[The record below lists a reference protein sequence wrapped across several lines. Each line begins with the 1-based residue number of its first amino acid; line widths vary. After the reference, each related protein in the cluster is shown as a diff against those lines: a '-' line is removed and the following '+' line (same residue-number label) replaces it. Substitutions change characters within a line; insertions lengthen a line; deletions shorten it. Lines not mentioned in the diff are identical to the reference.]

1 MRRTRVSATI
11 DLIDS
16 TISGSSAKNANG
28 GGIYNAG
35 GKLTVTGS
43 TISGN
48 SARGNSGG
56 GIYNHI
62 GMLTVTGSTI
72 GGNPGGGIYTDA
84 TLTVTDSTIKDN
96 SGGLAGGGIYISENS
111 GNIAMINST
120 LSGNS
125 AGDSGGAIYA
135 GSGTTLS
142 VDGSTLSRNW
152 TRGTNGRVSG
162 GGGIFIQGTL
172 SVIDSTIS
180 GNAAD
185 FSNGG
190 GIYNLGTVRV
200 ADSTISGNAAGGG
213 SGGGICNL
221 GTLSIAKST
230 ISGNGASNAFSG
242 GGGGIFNEGTLSVT
256 DCTISDNRTIIDGG
270 GGIFNGGMLSVAGS
284 TISGNSAFNDG
295 GAIYNTDR
303 GTLSV
308 TGSTISGN
316 RAGNG
321 IGGAGGAIA
330 NNGKLSIT
338 GSTISGNQ
346 ASGGGGAIVN
356 DGTLSMTGST
366 ISGNSADAGGGIY
379 NSGTLSFVNGAISGN
394 AVSYDGGG
402 IYNSSGM
409 LNMTNSTLVAN
420 RADRIGAGSDVSG
433 ASPNAVP
440 LWDDGGG
447 RPSGVGGGL
456 AGDADNV
463 TVNNTIIAGNFRG
476 TGLTAD
482 DISWNSGTITAA
494 SHNLVG
500 DAASSGGIANGVNGN
515 IVGVSDL
522 TTIFVD
528 VNNDGKINASDLAD
542 NGGPTETYAPAP
554 GSPAINAGDNSLVP
568 AGITT
573 DQRGAGYDRFVGT
586 VDIGAVE
593 EQNHSP
599 TVSNLTVK
607 TDENLAIVLSSD
619 VFEGGYA
626 DAESDPMAA
635 VRIDSLPA
643 DGVLLLDGQAVSA
656 GEVVS
661 RADLAGLA
669 YQPGQNY
676 SGNDSFS
683 FSASD
688 GISFAETDAT
698 LTVDVLTPRQAL
710 NDLID
715 HVAQPGFAAVGG
727 GEPLGR
733 SAGGGFV
740 AVSAA
745 PQ

>member
-1 MRRTRVSATI
+1 MITDDLTI
-11 DLIDS
+11 TGLGADQLAIDAHNQSRIFEVASGNVELSGLTLTGGSIFSNPGGGAILNYGTLSVTDSTISDNSGSGDGGGIFNTGALSVADSTISRNYGGNGGGVENGGTLNVIDS
-16 TISGSSAKNANG
+16 TISDNSVGDDGHG
-28 GGIYNAG
+28 GGIYNTTLG
-35 GKLTVTGS
+35 MLSIKHS

-48 SARGNSGG
+48 SVGYNSDGGGIYNRGTMSAADSTISDNITTSGSGG
-56 GIYNHI
+56 GIYN
-62 GMLTVTGSTI
+62 
-72 GGNPGGGIYTDA
+72 N
-84 TLTVTDSTIKDN
+84 
-96 SGGLAGGGIYISENS
+96 
-111 GNIAMINST
+111 
-120 LSGNS
+120 
-125 AGDSGGAIYA
+125 
-135 GSGTTLS
+135 
-142 VDGSTLSRNW
+142 
-152 TRGTNGRVSG
+152 
-162 GGGIFIQGTL
+162 
-172 SVIDSTIS
+172 
-180 GNAAD
+180 
-185 FSNGG
+185 
-190 GIYNLGTVRV
+190 
-200 ADSTISGNAAGGG
+200 
-213 SGGGICNL
+213 NL
-221 GTLSIAKST
+221 GTLSVSDST
-230 ISGNGASNAFSG
+230 INGNYARYGSG
-242 GGGGIFNEGTLSVT
+242 GGV
-256 DCTISDNRTIIDGG
+256 DNT
-270 GGIFNGGMLSVAGS
+270 
-284 TISGNSAFNDG
+284 
-295 GAIYNTDR
+295 

-316 RAGNG
+316 RTDFDGGG
-321 IGGAGGAIA
+321 IINTGP
-330 NNGKLSIT
+330 LRIT
-338 GSTISGNQ
+338 TSTISGNY
-346 ASGGGGAIVN
+346 ADDIGGGIYNTNPLTVTNSTISGNSVGKRGSGGGIVN
-356 DGTLSMTGST
+356 FGRLTITDSTISDNSVVFIFGNGGGIINTGTLSVTGST
-366 ISGNSADAGGGIY
+366 ISGNSTGLLGGGVVNTGTVTIT
-379 NSGTLSFVNGAISGN
+379 NSTISGN
-394 AVSYDGGG
+394 SARYSGGAVYNDNASTLSVTNSTIVGNRADSDGGG
-402 IYNSSGM
+402 G
-409 LNMTNSTLVAN
+409 
-420 RADRIGAGSDVSG
+420 
-433 ASPNAVP
+433 
-440 LWDDGGG
+440 
-447 RPSGVGGGL
+447 PSEIGGGL
-456 AGDADNV
+456 AGDAANV
-463 TVNNTIIAGNFRG
+463 TLNNTIVAGNLRG
-476 TGLTAD
+476 SGVTPD
-482 DISWNSGTITAA
+482 DISWSYGTITAA
-494 SHNLVG
+494 SHNLIG
-500 DAASSGGIANGVNGN
+500 DAASSGGIANGVDGN

-715 HVAQPGFAAVGG
+715 HVRSLDLPRWAEGSLLVDLRVADLLLSLRHHNDRPVLALLDVFEREVKLWGRRGLIDPSTQATLVSEAQLLGQSLLSGAV
-727 GEPLGR
+727 
-733 SAGGGFV
+733 
-740 AVSAA
+740 
-745 PQ
+745 